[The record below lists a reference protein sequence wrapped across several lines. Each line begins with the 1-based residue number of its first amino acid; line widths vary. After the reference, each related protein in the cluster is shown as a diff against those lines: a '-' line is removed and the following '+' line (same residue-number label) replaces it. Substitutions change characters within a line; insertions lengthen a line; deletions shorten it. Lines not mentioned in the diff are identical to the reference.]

1 VLPAKLRLLK
11 KLDRSFG
18 PWLCRHVTPSVVPR
32 IRRAGA
38 PPWAAEPVA
47 KDRIER
53 ILVIRPGG
61 MGDAVLTF
69 PMIRALREHYDR
81 ATIDVLGERRS
92 VGVYGINDWV
102 RSVYRYDTTPAALW
116 RTLRDLRQA
125 RYQIV
130 VDTEQYHHLST
141 LVANHL
147 RPDFLCGFDT
157 IGRGRFQTHRV
168 RYQES
173 GYEVYLFLGLA
184 AALIGEPQ
192 SFDAE
197 RPWLTVHQ
205 KWRDWAAERLV
216 ASRGRRIAV
225 IAPGASTEHKIWP
238 RERYARV
245 ARWFVERDFYV
256 VILGGSDTV
265 AAAREI
271 AADHGDH
278 RVLDLA
284 GRTSLPQTA
293 GILQHATVYVSS
305 DTGALHV
312 AYGVGVPTVHMFGSG
327 IMEKWAPPG
336 SKYVVVNKGLPCSPC
351 TRYGYTPP
359 CPYGVA
365 CMDAITVDDVTAAA
379 EEVLRR

>member
-18 PWLCRHVTPSVVPR
+18 PWLCRSVPPAVVAR
-32 IRRAGA
+32 TDIGGA

-47 KDRIER
+47 SENVER

-69 PMIRALREHYDR
+69 PMIRALREYFDR
-81 ATIDVLGERRS
+81 ATIDVLGEQRS
-92 VGVYGINDWV
+92 VGVYRINDWV
-102 RSVYRYDTTPAALW
+102 RNIYRYDTTPLAVW
-116 RTLRDLRQA
+116 RTLRELRQA
-125 RYQIV
+125 RYQLVI
-130 VDTEQYHHLST
+130 DTEQYHHLST

-147 RPDFLCGFDT
+147 RPDYLCGFDT
-157 IGRGRFQTHRV
+157 IGRGRFHTHRV
-168 RYQES
+168 RYRES
-173 GYEVYLFLGLA
+173 NYEVYLFLNLA

-192 SFDAE
+192 SFDPD
-197 RPWLTVHQ
+197 RPWLVVDH
-205 KWRDWAAERLV
+205 KWSDWAAVRL
-216 ASRGRRIAV
+216 AGSGGRRIAV
-225 IAPGASTEHKIWP
+225 IAPGASTEHKVWP
-238 RERYARV
+238 RDRYARV
-245 ARWFVERDFYV
+245 ARWFIEREFYV
-256 VILGGSDTV
+256 VILGGSDTMDT
-265 AAAREI
+265 ARAI
-271 AADHGDH
+271 ASDQDEHN
-278 RVLDLA
+278 VLDLA
-284 GRTSLPQTA
+284 GRTTLPETA

-379 EEVLRR
+379 EEALRR

>member
-1 VLPAKLRLLK
+1 MLPAKLRLLK

-18 PWLCRHVTPSVVPR
+18 PWLCRSVAPAVAAR
-32 IRRAGA
+32 SDGAGA
-38 PPWAAEPVA
+38 HRWTAEPVA
-47 KDRIER
+47 NDGIER

-69 PMIRALREHYDR
+69 PMIRALREYYEH
-81 ATIDVLGERRS
+81 ATIDVLGEQRS
-92 VGVYGINDWV
+92 VGVYRINDWV
-102 RSVYRYDTTPAALW
+102 RNLYRYDTTPFAVS
-116 RTLRDLRQA
+116 RTLRELRQA

-157 IGRGRFQTHRV
+157 IGRGRFHTHRV
-168 RYQES
+168 RYRES
-173 GYEVYLFLGLA
+173 SYEVYLFLSLA
-184 AALIGEPQ
+184 AALIGKPQ
-192 SFDAE
+192 SFDPDRA
-197 RPWLTVHQ
+197 WLAVDR
-205 KWRDWAAERLV
+205 KWSDWAAERLGE
-216 ASRGRRIAV
+216 SGGRRIAV
-225 IAPGASTEHKIWP
+225 IAPGASTEHRIWP

-245 ARWFVERDFYV
+245 ARWFIERDFYV

-265 AAAREI
+265 DAAREI
-271 AADHGDH
+271 AADHGPD

-284 GRTSLPQTA
+284 GRTSLPESA
-293 GILQHATVYVSS
+293 GILQHATIYVSS

-379 EEVLRR
+379 EDVLRR